1 MKFTKILSIS
11 MTGIIVTMAS
21 QALAEGDI
29 AKGKKLAKKCKSCH
43 TMNEGGKNGL
53 GPNLFG
59 IIGASAGA
67 VEGFKYSKAMSSSGI
82 LWDEA
87 TFNDFILKPKAVV
100 AGTKM
105 SFKGIKKATQRED
118 LLAYFQTLRN
128 EDDIQGTASGNA
140 EEGKRVADKN
150 CVVCHSFEE
159 GGKVVFGPNLFG
171 IVGKPAA
178 SIEGFK
184 YSDALKN
191 SGLVWTD
198 TNLVG
203 FVSDPEQFVKGT
215 TARFPGL
222 KSAQEKADILT
233 YMKSLK

>member
-118 LLAYFQTLRN
+118 LLAYFKTLRN
-128 EDDIQGTASGNA
+128 EEVRCWCEACGKFLFATRLRMNA
-140 EEGKRVADKN
+140 
-150 CVVCHSFEE
+150 
-159 GGKVVFGPNLFG
+159 
-171 IVGKPAA
+171 
-178 SIEGFK
+178 
-184 YSDALKN
+184 
-191 SGLVWTD
+191 LV
-198 TNLVG
+198 TN
-203 FVSDPEQFVKGT
+203 FSK
-215 TARFPGL
+215 
-222 KSAQEKADILT
+222 
-233 YMKSLK
+233 